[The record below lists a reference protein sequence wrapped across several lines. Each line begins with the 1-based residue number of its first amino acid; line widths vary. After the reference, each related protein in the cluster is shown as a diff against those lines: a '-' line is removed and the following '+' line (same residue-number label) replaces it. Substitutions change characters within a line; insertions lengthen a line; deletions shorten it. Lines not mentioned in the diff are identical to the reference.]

1 MKIDVATF
9 AKVEVDARPDVFAA
23 KRLRLDGATIENL
36 GAFLP
41 GPSPIARLQRLIASP
56 FN

>member
-41 GPSPIARLQRLIASP
+41 GPSPIARLQRLIASH